1 MIGVHDSELKRDM
14 AICHALPTHE
24 TGLCLP
30 SMVAGERGATI
41 IILYS
46 TFLRGVSRTFI
57 RWDRSCGQI
66 KQT

>member
-14 AICHALPTHE
+14 VICHALPIHE
-24 TGLCLP
+24 PGLCLP

-46 TFLRGVSRTFI
+46 TFPGESVAYS
-57 RWDRSCGQI
+57 
-66 KQT
+66 